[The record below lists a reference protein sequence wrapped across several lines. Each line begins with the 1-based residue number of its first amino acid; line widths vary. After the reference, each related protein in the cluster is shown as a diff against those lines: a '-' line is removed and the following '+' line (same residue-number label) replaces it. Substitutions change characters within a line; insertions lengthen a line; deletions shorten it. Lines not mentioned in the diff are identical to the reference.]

1 MMSFPTAN
9 WRTFVDATLSATIR
23 HEEQLSYAGER
34 AGLTGASLVQQFSLP
49 PDTWLGSTPREVVAR
64 VPPPGYSADAT
75 LPIAHVDAPEQD
87 DGRSFRGFF
96 APSLD
101 AHGDA
106 FTLRQGAPIGARNYT
121 CGCGWTGRHA
131 CPASPTRGSDK
142 ETPYAS
148 DDGSACFRYCCL
160 PKPPPSPP
168 GARVLRARFPRLDK
182 DVLIGEVSA
191 ASSAAAGLASSPTLL
206 REALLRTVTSPAA
219 KNLLPV
225 PKLLQKPFEYWAA
238 DHVQR
243 LVEECMPGGTQDL
256 GVLLDLRVACA
267 DLGTCTSGG
276 DAEGGG
282 EGVEGDEE
290 ERVGF
295 RGVDGAYTDNSGLA
309 MTLATAMA
317 DCEAGRSRMDCSE
330 RTIDVLLVD
339 DSPFDAPRTN
349 DLGRFFSDS
358 GTPPGD
364 FSQLPPFWARVPGL
378 TLFAEPYPRN
388 WSQYSFAEDEVR
400 HVQNNPFVS
409 AADLPS
415 TLEVDLP
422 GPLGTVDLVPMA
434 HQLKDGAE
442 ELAEITG
449 GALQDEIRQQVEGAQ
464 QDSYRGSHVTSGT
477 FTTIDNTAWGVRAGW
492 KVRLLAFALD
502 YPEVSGAPLD
512 SSPIVLP
519 PKLARNFFRF
529 VYGPIAR
536 REIVRATPIIQRWL
550 AGHDGVDGVCGDCLH
565 DRGFGAAG
573 LQDDPRDPPTPDAGP
588 VTRGKRHR
596 QEAQPQPQ
604 ASPVLEQPPERPV
617 VRSRQS

>member
-1 MMSFPTAN
+1 
-9 WRTFVDATLSATIR
+9 
-23 HEEQLSYAGER
+23 
-34 AGLTGASLVQQFSLP
+34 
-49 PDTWLGSTPREVVAR
+49 
-64 VPPPGYSADAT
+64 
-75 LPIAHVDAPEQD
+75 
-87 DGRSFRGFF
+87 
-96 APSLD
+96 
-101 AHGDA
+101 
-106 FTLRQGAPIGARNYT
+106 
-121 CGCGWTGRHA
+121 
-131 CPASPTRGSDK
+131 
-142 ETPYAS
+142 
-148 DDGSACFRYCCL
+148 
-160 PKPPPSPP
+160 
-168 GARVLRARFPRLDK
+168 
-182 DVLIGEVSA
+182 
-191 ASSAAAGLASSPTLL
+191 
-206 REALLRTVTSPAA
+206 
-219 KNLLPV
+219 
-225 PKLLQKPFEYWAA
+225 
-238 DHVQR
+238 
-243 LVEECMPGGTQDL
+243 
-256 GVLLDLRVACA
+256 
-267 DLGTCTSGG
+267 
-276 DAEGGG
+276 
-282 EGVEGDEE
+282 
-290 ERVGF
+290 
-295 RGVDGAYTDNSGLA
+295 
-309 MTLATAMA
+309 
-317 DCEAGRSRMDCSE
+317 
-330 RTIDVLLVD
+330 VLLVD

-358 GTPPGD
+358 GTPPGE

-388 WSQYSFAEDEVR
+388 WSQYSFAEDGVR

-477 FTTIDNTAWGVRAGW
+477 FTTIENTAWGVRAGW

-519 PKLARNFFRF
+519 PKLARNFFRYL
-529 VYGPIAR
+529 YGPIAR

-573 LQDDPRDPPTPDAGP
+573 LQDDPRDPPTPDAG
-588 VTRGKRHR
+588 RDKRHR

-604 ASPVLEQPPERPV
+604 ASAQVAPHAPGPQRPGLEQPPED
-617 VRSRQS
+617 Q